1 MNNNIKN
8 IINGI
13 TSTAIMEAKMVK
25 AIAYRIPQA
34 ENIRTW
40 NSFDEDTRVIV
51 PSRTVG
57 IPDIKVSGI
66 HKDIHWEFDFLGH
79 KCELHTVESGKIILA
94 LDDEKAKEYFWSA
107 TDAAFTSRSTKE
119 QYKRWELYIID
130 QIYRAIFDI
139 TKKANKKYSLP
150 KQMSYG
156 EYKIV
161 AVNAEI
167 WCVKGERTIGR
178 IVNTW
183 HGDPIIDNTFPT
195 EIRQMLSK

>member
-13 TSTAIMEAKMVK
+13 TATAIMEAKMVK

-40 NSFDEDTRVIV
+40 TSFDEDTRVIV

-79 KCELHTVESGKIILA
+79 KCELHSVESGKIILA
-94 LDDEKAKEYFWSA
+94 LDDVKAEEYFWSA
-107 TDAAFTSRSTKE
+107 TNGDFTSRRLKDESN
-119 QYKRWELYIID
+119 RWELYIIN
-130 QIYRAIFDI
+130 QIHRAIFDI
-139 TKKANKKYSLP
+139 TKKATKKYTLA
-150 KQMSYG
+150 KEMRYG

-161 AVNAEI
+161 AAGGEI

>member
-13 TSTAIMEAKMVK
+13 TASAIMEAKMVK

-40 NSFDEDTRVIV
+40 TSFDEDTRVIV

-79 KCELHTVESGKIILA
+79 KCELHSVESGKIILA
-94 LDDEKAKEYFWSA
+94 LDDVKAEEYFWSA
-107 TDAAFTSRSTKE
+107 TNGDFTSRRLKDESN
-119 QYKRWELYIID
+119 RWELYIIN
-130 QIYRAIFDI
+130 QIHRAIFDI
-139 TKKANKKYSLP
+139 TKKATKKYTLA
-150 KQMSYG
+150 KEMRYG

-161 AVNAEI
+161 AAGGEI

-183 HGDPIIDNTFPT
+183 HGDPIIDNTFPV